1 MAQSSEDR
9 MNQMTNSHIL
19 INRFEYL
26 EPASLEDAVTL
37 LAQFGKRARI
47 LAGGTDLLVHMKM
60 ERVAPEAV
68 ISISRI
74 PGLDRIALH
83 DGQVHIGALAT
94 VRAVECASS
103 VRERYPALTDACASF
118 STTQV
123 QTMGTI
129 GGNVANGS
137 PAADSAPALI
147 VLNACVEIAGPNG
160 KRRLP
165 LEEFFVAPGKTVLQD
180 GELLTDIILPQPKG
194 GTGSAFLKI
203 ARVAADIAKASGAV
217 MVVREGDRIVDCRMA
232 FGSVAPRP
240 IRTRKAELMLIG
252 QTFSTDLVEKASQ
265 IAAEEVTPIDDV
277 RSQSWYRREAVRVL
291 ALDALSRAWQR
302 AQSGGSVSTV
312 ESVSAPGHAPLASGI
327 DRIKADEKR
336 WVVLSVNGKKQQAW
350 VAPNELLL
358 NVLRDQLELTG
369 SKYGCGIGECSA
381 CTVQMDG
388 QPVLACLV
396 LAVSA
401 VGREIFT
408 VEGLQKPSGELDPL
422 QEAFVDLAAYQ
433 CGYCTPG
440 MLLTAKTLLAEKPRP
455 TEEDIRHYLRGNLC
469 RCTGY
474 ASIVRAV
481 MSCAETD

>member
-1 MAQSSEDR
+1 
-9 MNQMTNSHIL
+9 MNEMTNSHIL

-26 EPASLEDAVTL
+26 EPASLEEAVTL
-37 LAQFGKRARI
+37 LAQYGRRARV

-60 ERVAPEAV
+60 ERVAPEAL
-68 ISISRI
+68 ISIARI
-74 PGLDRIALH
+74 PGLDRIALQN
-83 DGQVHIGALAT
+83 GQVHIGALAT
-94 VRAVECASS
+94 VRAVECASL

-129 GGNVANGS
+129 GGNLANGS

-147 VLNACVEIAGPNG
+147 VLGACVEIAGPDQ

-165 LEEFFVAPGKTVLQD
+165 LEEFFVAPGRTVLQD
-180 GELLTDIILPQPKG
+180 GELLTEIVLPQPKD

-217 MVVREGDRIVDCRMA
+217 MMTREGDRIADCRIA

-252 QTFSTDLVEKASQ
+252 QRFSNDLMERASQ

-277 RSQSWYRREAVRVL
+277 RSQAWYRREAVRVL
-291 ALDALSRAWQR
+291 AFDGLNRAWQR
-302 AQSGGSVSTV
+302 TQSVRSVPKEECGKVVARS
-312 ESVSAPGHAPLASGI
+312 SVPSGTG
-327 DRIKADEKR
+327 RIKADEKR
-336 WVVLSVNGKKQQAW
+336 WIELNVNGKKHPVW

-369 SKYGCGIGECSA
+369 TKYGCGIGECSA
-381 CTVQMDG
+381 CTVQLDG

-401 VGREIFT
+401 VGHEIVT
-408 VEGLQKPSGELDPL
+408 VEGLQKPDGELDPL

-440 MLLTAKTLLAEKPRP
+440 MLLTAKTLLAEKPHP

-481 MSCAETD
+481 MSCAER